1 MPVTKPICRTVWK
14 FEPIPSLLSSLSCF
28 FYHLYYL
35 SSTFIIILIIF
46 IINFIVFIIFFVM
59 FIILFIIFDGQEHDS
74 KEDWTKFCQDISGQ
88 NLVQSS
94 LLPLLTG
101 NQEER
106 IEPSFAT

>member
-1 MPVTKPICRTVWK
+1 MFLFIIFIFFLAPLALFLSYLSSV
-14 FEPIPSLLSSLSCF
+14 LSSLS
-28 FYHLYYL
+28 Y
-35 SSTFIIILIIF
+35 
-46 IINFIVFIIFFVM
+46 FFVM

-106 IEPSFAT
+106 IEPRFAT

>member
-1 MPVTKPICRTVWK
+1 
-14 FEPIPSLLSSLSCF
+14 
-28 FYHLYYL
+28 
-35 SSTFIIILIIF
+35 
-46 IINFIVFIIFFVM
+46 M

-74 KEDWTKFCQDISGQ
+74 KEDWTKFCQDINGQ

-106 IEPSFAT
+106 IEPRFAT